1 MKIWI
6 SLLVIYSSFFIWYT
20 DLGGKLSD
28 EEIKSFISQLERNG
42 VQDNIPEDRAR
53 VFLSSMTKFMK
64 EDSGK
69 QFFMVN
75 IIDMSDNP
83 TFSDGTSANDSADN
97 LMNKYMEHM
106 YPELFKRA
114 SHPVFF
120 SSAVSDA
127 MDVVGIKNAKVW
139 ETAVLM
145 RYQSRRSFLEIVAN
159 PDLLGEHEYKV
170 AALEKTIAFP
180 AEPELYL
187 GDPRMILGL
196 LLLIIG
202 LVARPMT
209 RK

>member
-1 MKIWI
+1 
-6 SLLVIYSSFFIWYT
+6 
-20 DLGGKLSD
+20 
-28 EEIKSFISQLERNG
+28 
-42 VQDNIPEDRAR
+42 
-53 VFLSSMTKFMK
+53 
-64 EDSGK
+64 
-69 QFFMVN
+69 
-75 IIDMSDNP
+75 
-83 TFSDGTSANDSADN
+83 
-97 LMNKYMEHM
+97 MNKYMEHM

-180 AEPELYL
+180 SEPELYL

-202 LVARPMT
+202 LVARPIT